1 VWPARSGTFAREIAN
16 LKELTA
22 MPTLILVNGL
32 GLTYKSTIGLSTA
45 TLPDVCKTPSP
56 GGPVPIPYPNIAD
69 QSTLDKGTTTVLANG
84 NMIAI
89 KGSEYSMSSGD
100 EPGTIGGVTSS
111 TFKKETAWISYSF
124 DVKIDGANACRHTD
138 KKFHNHKNTVD
149 LAGNLDPTVAA
160 AAELD
165 IRCAIIK
172 CDEKNENNQD
182 YDVSTTAAGAPMPP
196 SSRCSALG
204 TKKHTCVKKT
214 LEKKNSNCQCEQ
226 TFDMRSKPPSP
237 SSSPLPAGAG
247 RRPDVVLGGP
257 PPADYDVYDAKFPC
271 SSAVKQGATTG
282 PMPSDPSRTG
292 LSMMSVPQATAYG
305 RIANGG
311 KVEAMSP
318 QECKNANVK
327 ENKVC
332 PEDESTTSNGA

>member
-1 VWPARSGTFAREIAN
+1 VRTAGSRTSAGSPANVT
-16 LKELTA
+16 ELVP
-22 MPTLILVNGL
+22 MPTVILVNSL
-32 GLTYKSTIGLSTA
+32 GLTYKGTVGLSTA

-69 QSTLDKGTTTVLANG
+69 QSTLDNGTKTVLASG

-89 KGSEYSMSSGD
+89 KGSEYSVSSGD
-100 EPGTIGGVTSS
+100 EPGTVGGVTSS

-124 DVKIDGANACRHTD
+124 DVMMDGANACRHTD

-149 LAGNLDPTVAA
+149 LAGNLDPAVAA

-172 CDEKNENNQD
+172 CDEKDEDNQD
-182 YDVSTTAAGAPMPP
+182 YDVSTTAAGKPMPP
-196 SSRCSALG
+196 GSRCSALG
-204 TKKHTCVKKT
+204 SKKHTCVKET
-214 LEKKNSNCQCEQ
+214 LEKQNANCQCEQ
-226 TFDMRSKPPSP
+226 TFDMRTTPPSP
-237 SSSPLPAGAG
+237 SSPPLPAGAG

-257 PPADYDVYDAKFPC
+257 PPASYDVYDAKFPC
-271 SSAVKQGATTG
+271 SSAVKQGTTTG

-292 LSMMSVPQATAYG
+292 ASMMSVPQAKAYG

-318 QECKNANVK
+318 QDCKDAND
-327 ENKVC
+327 EEGKVC
-332 PEDESTTSNGA
+332 PEDESGGS